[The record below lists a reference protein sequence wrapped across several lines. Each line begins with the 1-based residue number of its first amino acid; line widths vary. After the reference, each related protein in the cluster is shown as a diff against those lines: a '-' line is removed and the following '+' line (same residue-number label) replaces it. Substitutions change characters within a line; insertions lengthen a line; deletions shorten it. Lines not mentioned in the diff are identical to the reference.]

1 LRSPGD
7 STEKGTNDFAKKL
20 NKNFTFPQYSLGT
33 MGANTNGTCAVDNSY
48 VNIKIIPKKEKI
60 EFKKYDIEANEK
72 FGIKWSQKNGLKI
85 SEINKGKPNQSIEIL
100 QPKGAKKLSV
110 VGEIKNGKFKPW
122 SISTISR
129 LEDKNV
135 APTIT
140 HELGHVIQNSKDPK
154 SQPIMFGLMQKK
166 GLKLSDAPTMYGETN
181 LKEFWT
187 ESFTSYVYS
196 NTFLKTYHPK
206 VFELVEDYLTEMK
219 IDLKTIKIA
228 K

>member
-1 LRSPGD
+1 MSLFQ
-7 STEKGTNDFAKKL
+7 KKKKL
-20 NKNFTFPQYSLGT
+20 NP
-33 MGANTNGTCAVDNSY
+33 
-48 VNIKIIPKKEKI
+48 I
-60 EFKKYDIEANEK
+60 KYDIEANEK
-72 FGIKWSQKNGLKI
+72 FGIEWSQKNGFTI
-85 SEINKGKPNQSIEIL
+85 SGTEIL
-100 QPKGAKKLSV
+100 QPKGATKLSV

-122 SISTISR
+122 TISTISK
-129 LEDKNV
+129 LDDNNI

-140 HELGHVIQNSKDPK
+140 HELGHVIQNAKDGQATK
-154 SQPIMFGLMQKK
+154 LMSQLMQKK

-196 NTFLKTYHPK
+196 NDFLKTYHPK